1 MLRITKLSD
10 YAVVVLQNLAAC
22 QDPSCDCT
30 SREVAERT
38 GIPRPTVS
46 KVMKDLARG
55 GLLVSQRGALGGFC
69 LAREPARITL
79 AEIIEAVEGP
89 IALTECSA
97 AADGN
102 CDFTGAC
109 PVEENWLR
117 INQVVRR
124 ALDDISLADMA
135 RPLSRSLVNLGR
147 SPLGEPAAAS
157 EEP

>member
-22 QDPSCDCT
+22 ADPSCDCT
-30 SREVAERT
+30 SREIAERT

-46 KVMKDLARG
+46 KVMKDLARAG
-55 GLLVSQRGALGGFC
+55 VLSSQRGAQGGFC
-69 LAREPARITL
+69 LAREPGRISL

-89 IALTECSA
+89 IALTECNG
-97 AADGN
+97 DGEGS

-117 INQVVRR
+117 INQVVRS
-124 ALDDISLADMA
+124 ALDGISLADMA
-135 RPLSRSLVNLGR
+135 APRSPALLNLGR
-147 SPLGEPAAAS
+147 APEAEIAAPS
-157 EEP
+157 EER

>member
-10 YAVVVLQNLAAC
+10 YAVVVLQNLAGC
-22 QDPSCDCT
+22 TDPECGCT
-30 SREVAERT
+30 SREVSDRT

-55 GLLVSQRGALGGFC
+55 GLLASKRGAQGGFC

-89 IALTECSA
+89 IALTECNSE
-97 AADGN
+97 ADN
-102 CDFTGAC
+102 SCDFAGAC

-124 ALDDISLADMA
+124 ALDGISLADMA
-135 RPLSRSLVNLGR
+135 RPLPPALLNLGR
-147 SPLGEPAAAS
+147 APRGELAAAS
-157 EEP
+157 EET

>member
-10 YAVVVLQNLAAC
+10 YAVVVLQNLASSSEPEC
-22 QDPSCDCT
+22 GST

-55 GLLVSQRGALGGFC
+55 GLLVSQRGAQGGFC
-69 LAREPARITL
+69 LSREPKRITL

-89 IALTECSA
+89 IALTECNAEAES
-97 AADGN
+97 G

-117 INQVVRR
+117 INRVVRH
-124 ALDDISLADMA
+124 ALDGISLADMA
-135 RPLSRSLVNLGR
+135 QPLQPALLNLGR
-147 SPLGEPAAAS
+147 AAQPEVAAPGE
-157 EEP
+157 ET